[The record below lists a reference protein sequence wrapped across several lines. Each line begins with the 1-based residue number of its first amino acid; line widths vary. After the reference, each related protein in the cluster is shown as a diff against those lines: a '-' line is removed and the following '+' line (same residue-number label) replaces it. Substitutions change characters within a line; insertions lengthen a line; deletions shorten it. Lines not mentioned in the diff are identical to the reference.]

1 MQVYNYMIG
10 SGLFLIDPSPFTLN
24 EPSCGPITYTI
35 TLLDGFGNILSGGCV
50 TNPSNL

>member
-10 SGLFLIDPSPFTLN
+10 SGLFFIDLSPFTLN

-35 TLLDGFGNILSGGCV
+35 TLKDEIGNPYTGSCI
-50 TNPSNL
+50 TNPSTL